1 MKSGWDCG
9 GGGER
14 RESAESGEVE
24 NWRAMLTDFV
34 MQSKKIIEELR
45 SVASQ
50 WGDDDEEEE
59 VVEMEKEEKEE
70 VVEMEKEEKEE
81 VVEEGGGELTLEDL
95 VVPDENVVAMETVA
109 VPAVIPKPKGKT
121 VRDKLMGTAQ
131 VKKARK
137 GGKTGKMTKSGR
149 FDAAHDKIFKSMSS
163 IEEFYTRSARLAK
176 STAATDSTTTTKK
189 KKSVKPRVAR
199 TAKTGKTGKTG
210 KGSGKTGKGSS
221 GKKKGKATMK
231 GVRARKPNLN
241 PRRVPISFRSD
252 TAYKAA
258 LSKSAAPGEEE
269 NKAPNARKSVRD
281 VLSSPKS
288 TTAKARKKALL
299 SSARKKRAK
308 LARTRSRPAP
318 VN

>member
-1 MKSGWDCG
+1 MEKYVEIRWGLRWEG
-9 GGGER
+9 R

-50 WGDDDEEEE
+50 WGDDDEEE
-59 VVEMEKEEKEE
+59 VVEMEKE
-70 VVEMEKEEKEE
+70 VVEKEEKEE

-121 VRDKLMGTAQ
+121 VRDKLMGTTQ
-131 VKKARK
+131 VKKERK